1 MPIPRLF
8 NGLLHSAP
16 RVLIRALGAIL
27 VAGTLGV
34 CSADLVAGQALERDS
49 VELKQASPRAAAFPL
64 PSKHAIGPILTDTV
78 EARRFDNG
86 KMWTFDAPP
95 VNHLQQAYD
104 IDPDST
110 WFRRARLGALRIPG
124 CTASFS
130 SAHGLMLTNHHCA
143 RDHIT
148 AVSGPDERLL
158 QNGFY
163 AASVDAERAVPGL
176 YADQLIAI
184 DNVTTRIE
192 SAVAEAQTDAERA
205 DARQA
210 AIEQIQQTLAA
221 DYGGEQANMQV
232 EVIPLYNGAQYSA
245 YVFRRYTDVRLV
257 MAPELQLG
265 YFGGDTDN
273 FTYPRY
279 SLDMTLFR
287 VYEDGEPL
295 RTEHYFSWAEEGSQL
310 GDPVFAVGNPGSTL
324 RLETVAQLEFRR
336 DVREPALLTF
346 LSSRAEAL
354 EAYLAETQASSDA
367 VENTI
372 FGLRNGAKL
381 YRGRVRALND
391 PYVMA
396 RRQDAEDDF
405 QDALSTTAAYQQTYG
420 GLIDSMAAIQAQK
433 RDYADAYRAFLLMG
447 NPSYSSAT
455 LQRALIAWQYLE
467 RQRRGAPAE
476 QLEPLRR
483 RMQGVGAQPDG
494 VDRRF
499 LRARL
504 QDFET
509 YFGEDDDIV
518 QAVLQGQSP
527 EAVARSIM
535 TNSVLADSARFAA
548 ALTRDTLTTD
558 DPAVQLVEAVWPAYQ
573 TYRSAWAGLTA
584 RQQAVARQLGQ
595 ARFALYGTDVPP
607 DASFSLRLAD
617 GVVQTYEYNGTIA
630 PPYTTFYGLYEH
642 FATHGAGSEW
652 DLPNRWQSPPD
663 EFERSTRLNLVS
675 TNDITGGNSGS
686 PLLNADLEVVGLI
699 FDGNIESLAGDYIY
713 MPDQGMR
720 TVSVDVRG
728 MLEAL
733 DVIYDADRLVLEATG
748 QAFVESESAADA
760 TASTAQ

>member
-1 MPIPRLF
+1 
-8 NGLLHSAP
+8 LLRSTT
-16 RVLIRALGAIL
+16 RVLVRALGAVVL
-27 VAGTLGV
+27 AGVLGV
-34 CSADLVAGQALERDS
+34 CSADRATGQTLGRDS
-49 VELKQASPRAAAFPL
+49 VEVKQASPRAVAFPL
-64 PSKHAIGPILTDTV
+64 PSKHAIGPILADTV

-95 VNHLQQAYD
+95 VDYLQQTYD
-104 IDPDST
+104 IDPDSA

-130 SAHGLMLTNHHCA
+130 SAYGLMLTNHHCA
-143 RDHIT
+143 RDHIS
-148 AVSGPDERLL
+148 AVSRPDEQLL
-158 QNGFY
+158 RDGFY
-163 AASVDAERAVPGL
+163 AASIDAERAVPGL

-184 DNVTTRIE
+184 NDVTTRIE
-192 SAVAEAQTDAERA
+192 SAVAAAQTDAERA

-210 AIEQIQQTLAA
+210 AIEQVQQTLAA
-221 DYGGEQANMQV
+221 EYGDEQSNTRV

-245 YVFRRYTDVRLV
+245 YVFRRYDDIRLV

-324 RLETVAQLEFRR
+324 RLETVAQLQFRR
-336 DVREPALLTF
+336 DVREPALLAF

-354 EAYLAETQASSDA
+354 DAHLAETQTPSDA

-372 FGLRNGAKL
+372 FSLRNGAKL
-381 YRGRVRALND
+381 YRGRVRSLND

-420 GLIDSMAAIQAQK
+420 GLIDSMAAIQTQK

-447 NPSYSSAT
+447 NPSYSSVT
-455 LQRALIAWQYLE
+455 LQRALLARQYLA
-467 RQRRGAPAE
+467 RQQEGAPAE
-476 QLEPLRR
+476 QLEPLRQ
-483 RMQGVGAQPDG
+483 RMLSTRSQPVG

-499 LRARL
+499 LQARL

-509 YFGEDDDIV
+509 YFGEDGDIV

-527 EAVARSIM
+527 EAVARSIT
-535 TNSVLADSARFAA
+535 TNSVLADSAQFAA
-548 ALTRDTLTTD
+548 ALDRDTLTTE
-558 DPAVQLVEAVWPAYQ
+558 DPAVRLVEAFWPVYQ
-573 TYRSAWAGLTA
+573 TYQSAWAGLTA
-584 RQQAVARQLGQ
+584 RQQDVARQLGQ

-617 GVVQTYEYNGTIA
+617 GLVQTYEYNGTIA

-642 FATHGAGSEW
+642 FAMHGAGSEW
-652 DLPNRWQSPPD
+652 DLPSRWQNPPD
-663 EFERSTRLNLVS
+663 EFDRSTRLNMVS

-699 FDGNIESLAGDYIY
+699 FDGNVESLAGDYIY

-760 TASTAQ
+760 TATSAQ

>member
-1 MPIPRLF
+1 MH
-8 NGLLHSAP
+8 GLGGI
-16 RVLIRALGAIL
+16 VLAALLSIGL
-27 VAGTLGV
+27 AGI
-34 CSADLVAGQALERDS
+34 VAGQTPDRDS
-49 VELKQASPRAAAFPL
+49 VDVKRVSPRAVLFPM
-64 PSKHAIGPILTDTV
+64 PSKQAIGPILADTV
-78 EARRFDNG
+78 EAGRFDNG

-95 VNHLQQAYD
+95 VNYFEQAYD
-104 IDPDST
+104 VTPDSA
-110 WFRRARLGALRIPG
+110 WFQQARLGALRIPG

-148 AVSGPDERLL
+148 AVSEPDEQLL

-163 AASVDAERAVPGL
+163 AASLSEERAVPAL

-184 DNVTTRIE
+184 EDVTTRVE
-192 SAVAEAQTDAERA
+192 SAVAETQTDAERA
-205 DARQA
+205 QARQDIIA
-210 AIEQIQQTLAA
+210 QIQQTLAA
-221 DYGGEQANMQV
+221 DRGGEEASIRV
-232 EVIPLYNGAQYSA
+232 EVIPLYNGARYSA
-245 YVFRRYTDVRLV
+245 YVFRRYEDVRLV

-279 SLDMTLFR
+279 NLDMTLFR
-287 VYEDGEPL
+287 VYNDGEPL
-295 RTEHYFSWAEEGSQL
+295 RTEHYFSWAEEGSQR

-324 RLETVAQLEFRR
+324 RLETVAQLRFRR
-336 DVREPALLTF
+336 DVREPALLAF
-346 LSSRAEAL
+346 LTSRADALSAYREEA
-354 EAYLAETQASSDA
+354 QAPSDE

-405 QDALSTTAAYQQTYG
+405 QDALSTTTAYQQTYG
-420 GLIDSMAAIQAQK
+420 GLIDSMAALQRQK
-433 RDYADAYRAFLLMG
+433 RDYATAYQAFLLMG
-447 NPSYSSAT
+447 NPSYSSVT
-455 LQRALIAWQYLE
+455 LQRALLAWQYVNRLSDS
-467 RQRRGAPAE
+467 APSD
-476 QLEPLRR
+476 QLEPLRQ
-483 RMQGVGAQPDG
+483 RMQGIGEQPDA
-494 VDRRF
+494 VDQRF
-499 LRARL
+499 LSARL
-504 QDFET
+504 QDFQAA
-509 YFGEDDDIV
+509 FGADHDIV
-518 QAVLQGQSP
+518 QTVLQGQSP
-527 EAVARSIM
+527 EAAAQAII
-535 TNSVLADSARFAA
+535 TNSVLADSAQFAD
-548 ALTRDTLTTD
+548 ALDSDALTTD
-558 DPAVQLVEAVWPAYQ
+558 DPALQLVGAFWPRYQAYQ
-573 TYRSAWAGLTA
+573 SAWAGLTA
-584 RQQAVARQLGQ
+584 RQQDVARQLGQ
-595 ARFALYGTDVPP
+595 ARFALYGMDVPP

-642 FATHGAGSEW
+642 FAMHGEGSEW
-652 DLPNRWQSPPD
+652 DLPARWQNPPD
-663 EFERSTRLNLVS
+663 GFDQSTPLNLVS

-686 PLLNADLEVVGLI
+686 PLLNADLELVGLV

-748 QAFVESESAADA
+748 RAFVESESAADA
-760 TASTAQ
+760 TASNTP